1 MATVP
6 AFTGV
11 TAFTGVIL
19 YSMEKVF
26 DSAAVEKKI
35 YEKWERSGAFIPKID
50 RKKKPFTIIMP
61 PPNANED
68 LHIGHARFVAVE
80 DILIRY
86 HRMKGEPT
94 LWLPGADHAGVETQ
108 YVFEKKLAEEGK
120 SRFDFDREVLYQMI
134 WEYSMEK
141 KQRMEAQLRALGAS
155 CDWTRNKFTLDP
167 AIIKIVYRTF
177 KKLFEDGLV
186 YRGNRLVNY
195 CTHCG
200 TAYSNLEVDHE
211 ERMDPLYFVR
221 YGPFTLAT
229 VRPETKFGDT
239 AVAVNPKDKRYA
251 RWVGKEVEVQGLLG
265 KFRIKVIADPAVDP
279 EFGTG
284 VVKVTPAHDPV
295 DWEMGRRHNLEVKQV
310 IGLDGRLNEK
320 TGRYQG
326 LTVKEA
332 RRVVVRDLQKAGLL
346 EKVDENY
353 RHAVAVC
360 YRCKSAIEPLPM
372 EQWFVK
378 VGPLV
383 KKALSAMNRGAVR
396 FTAKR
401 FDKIARHW
409 YARLYDWNISRQ
421 IVWGIRIPA
430 WRCESCQEWTVT
442 AGEVPKECPKCK
454 GERLTQDPDTF
465 DTWFSSGQWPFATLM
480 SGSKLK
486 VESKKSKIESGDP
499 QSADFKYFYPTTV
512 METAYDIIPF
522 WVIRMIMLGLYE
534 TGKVPFREVLIH
546 GLVRD
551 KEGRKISKSRGNVI
565 DPLVMVERYGADALR
580 MGIVWGALVE
590 NDISLSEDNIR
601 GQRNFANKIWNIARF
616 VKLGAQLTAN
626 SKQLTAVSRT
636 RSKIAIPALRDKPF
650 AVNLSSDDKWI
661 LKELRETTKKV
672 TKSLDAYRLNEAAE
686 ELYEFVWHKFADVY
700 LEKTKTRRA
709 ESQPTLERVLKESL
723 KLFHP
728 FMPFVTEAIWQE
740 LRRAKLVEAGEKE
753 LLINAAWPK
762 A

>member
-1 MATVP
+1 MFYCLHWCYCLFV
-6 AFTGV
+6 
-11 TAFTGVIL
+11 
-19 YSMEKVF
+19 EKVF
-26 DSAAVEKKI
+26 NSSAVEAKI
-35 YEKWERSGAFIPKID
+35 YEKWERSGAFQP
-50 RKKKPFTIIMP
+50 KKPKSPKQPFCIIMP

-80 DILIRY
+80 DILTRY

-94 LWLPGADHAGVETQ
+94 LWLPGADHAGIETQ
-108 YVFEKKLAEEGK
+108 YVFEKKLKDEGK
-120 SRFDFDREVLYQMI
+120 SRFDFDRETLYQMI
-134 WEYSMEK
+134 WDYSMEK
-141 KQRMEAQLRALGAS
+141 KSRMESQLRALGAS

-177 KKLFEDGLV
+177 KKLFEDELV

-200 TAYSNLEVDHE
+200 TAYSNLEVDHV
-211 ERMDPLYFVR
+211 ERTDPLYFMK

-239 AVAVNPKDKRYA
+239 AVAVNPKDKRYVE
-251 RWVGKEVEVQGLLG
+251 WVGKEIEVKGLLG
-265 KFRIKVIADPAVDP
+265 KFKIKVIADGAVDP

-320 TGRYQG
+320 AGRYQG

-332 RRVVVRDLQKAGLL
+332 RRMVAEDLQKAGLL

-353 RHAVAVC
+353 RHSVAVC
-360 YRCKSAIEPLPM
+360 YRCKSVIEPLPM
-372 EQWFVK
+372 EQWFLK
-378 VGPLV
+378 VVPLV
-383 KKALSAMNRGAVR
+383 KKALVAMGKGEVK

-409 YARLYDWNISRQ
+409 YANLYDWNISRQ

-430 WRCESCQEWTVT
+430 WKCGKCGEWTIT
-442 AGEVPKECPKCK
+442 AGETPDRCSKCK
-454 GERLTQDPDTF
+454 SKEITQDSDTF
-465 DTWFSSGQWPFATLM
+465 DTWFSSGQWPFATLQT
-480 SGSKLK
+480 SQK
-486 VESKKSKIESGDP
+486 GD
-499 QSADFKYFYPTTV
+499 FEFFYPTSL

-551 KEGRKISKSRGNVI
+551 KEGQKISKSKGNVI

-580 MGIVWGALVE
+580 MGVVWGAKVE
-590 NDISLSEDNIR
+590 SDIALSEENIR
-601 GQRNFANKIWNIARF
+601 GQRNFANKIWNVARF
-616 VKLGAQLTAN
+616 VLMETNLK
-626 SKQLTAVSRT
+626 
-636 RSKIAIPALRDKPF
+636 SKIL
-650 AVNLSSDDKWI
+650 NLKSKNKDDQWI
-661 LKELRETTKKV
+661 LKEIKTTIEKV
-672 TKSLDAYRLNEAAE
+672 TKALDTYRPNEAVE
-686 ELYEFVWHKFADVY
+686 ELYEFVWHRFADIY
-700 LEKTKTRRA
+700 LEKTKSRRA
-709 ESQPTLERVLKESL
+709 EAQPTLELVLKESL
-723 KLFHP
+723 KLLHP
-728 FMPFVTEAIWQE
+728 FMPFVTEAIWEE
-740 LRRAKLVEAGEKE
+740 LGEKE
-753 LLINAAWPK
+753 MLITSPWPK